1 MSTGKQLAL
10 STNLLSDTFIETS
23 RTNTQLYSSAHS
35 RGRNIFFQ
43 SILKE
48 IKYITNRLKAMD
60 DENDIESDWKFAAMV
75 IDRYDFLNLLVKFC
89 SQAA

>member
-10 STNLLSDTFIETS
+10 STTLLSDTFIETY

-75 IDRYDFLNLLVKFC
+75 IDRYNFFQF
-89 SQAA
+89 SGQI

>member
-1 MSTGKQLAL
+1 MSFLILFKNTSDLVSTGKQLAL
-10 STNLLSDTFIETS
+10 STTILSDRFIES
-23 RTNTQLYSSAHS
+23 SLTNTHGPTLQQC

-75 IDRYDFLNLLVKFC
+75 IDR
-89 SQAA
+89 